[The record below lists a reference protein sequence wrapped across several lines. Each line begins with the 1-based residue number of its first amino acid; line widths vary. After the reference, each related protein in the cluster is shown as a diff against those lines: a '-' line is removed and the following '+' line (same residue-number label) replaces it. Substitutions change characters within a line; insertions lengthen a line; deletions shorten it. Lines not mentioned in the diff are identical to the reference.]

1 MATTATNVKRDYYEV
16 LQVQRTATDVEI
28 KSSYRKLAMQF
39 HPDRNPDNKDAEEKF
54 KECNEAYAILSDA
67 DKRAAYDRY
76 GHAGVSGNG
85 GFGGGAGFD
94 PNMVDFSEIFTDMFG
109 MGDLFGRGR
118 GRTRAQRGADLRE
131 DITLEFEEAVFGV
144 ETTTKVRRHE
154 TCESC
159 QGSGAAPGKA
169 PVTCRKCG
177 GRGQE
182 RFQQG
187 FFSVSRTCSACGGVG
202 QVITDP
208 CTGCHGQGAV
218 VRERAIQ
225 VKVPAG
231 VEDGTRIR
239 YNGQGEAGLHGG
251 PAGDLYIVLHV
262 KEHKFF
268 EREGKDLYCVVP
280 VSYAQAALG
289 AEINIPTLDG
299 DYKMKVPEG
308 TQAGTQIKLRGR
320 GVPVLNGHGKGD
332 LFVQIKVQTP
342 TKLTKRQKEILQ
354 ELEAGSSVENSPEKQ
369 TLMSKMKDMFS

>member
-1 MATTATNVKRDYYEV
+1 MATTATNAKRDYYEV
-16 LQVQRTATDVEI
+16 LQVQRTSTDVEI
-28 KSSYRKLAMQF
+28 KSAYRRLAMQY
-39 HPDRNPDNKDAEEKF
+39 HPDRNPENKEAEEKF
-54 KECNEAYAILSDA
+54 KECNEAYAVLSDGE
-67 DKRAAYDRY
+67 KRAAYDRY

-85 GFGGGAGFD
+85 GFGGGGFD
-94 PNMVDFSEIFTDMFG
+94 PSMVDFSEIFTDMFG

-131 DITLEFEEAVFGV
+131 DITLEFEQAVFGI
-144 ETTTKVRRHE
+144 ETEAKVRRHE
-154 TCESC
+154 QCTTCK
-159 QGSGAAPGKA
+159 GTGAAPGKA

-187 FFSVSRTCSACGGVG
+187 FFSVSRTCSMCGGAG

-208 CTGCHGQGAV
+208 CIACRGQGAV
-218 VRERAIQ
+218 VKERTIS

-239 YNGQGEAGLHGG
+239 YNGQGEAGVHGG
-251 PAGDLYIVLHV
+251 PPGDLYIVLHV

-268 EREGKDLYCVVP
+268 ERDGKDLYCTVP

-289 AEINIPTLDG
+289 AEIAIPTLEG
-299 DYKMKVPEG
+299 EHKLKVPEG
-308 TQAGTQIKLRGR
+308 TQAGTQLKVRGK

-332 LFVQIKVQTP
+332 LFVSIKVQTP
-342 TKLTKRQKEILQ
+342 TKLSKRQKELLQ
-354 ELEAGSSVENSPEKQ
+354 ELETGANVDNKPERS
-369 TLMSKMKDMFS
+369 LMNKVKDIFG

>member
-1 MATTATNVKRDYYEV
+1 MATTATNLKRDYYEV
-16 LQVQRTATDVEI
+16 LQVQRTATDQEI
-28 KSSYRKLAMQF
+28 KSSYRKLAMQY

-85 GFGGGAGFD
+85 GFGGAGFD
-94 PNMVDFSEIFTDMFG
+94 PNMVDFTEIFTDMFG

-118 GRTRAQRGADLRE
+118 GRSRAQRGADLRE
-131 DITLEFEEAVFGV
+131 DISLEFEEAVFGV
-144 ETTTKVRRHE
+144 EKTAKVRRHE

-159 QGSGAAPGKA
+159 QGTGAAPGKA

-208 CTGCHGQGAV
+208 CTTCRGQGAV
-218 VRERAIQ
+218 VKERAIN

-239 YNGQGEAGLHGG
+239 YNGQGEAGAHGG

-268 EREGKDLYCVVP
+268 EREGKDLFCVVP

-342 TKLTKRQKEILQ
+342 TKLNKRQREILQ
-354 ELEAGSSVENSPEKQ
+354 ELEAGASVENRPEKHS
-369 TLMSKMKDMFS
+369 LMDKVKDMFS

>member
-16 LQVQRTATDVEI
+16 LQVQRTASDVEI
-28 KSSYRKLAMQF
+28 KSAYRKLAMQY
-39 HPDRNPDNKDAEEKF
+39 HPDRNPDNKEAEEKF
-54 KECNEAYAILSDA
+54 KECNEAYAVLSDS

-76 GHAGVSGNG
+76 GHAGVASGNG
-85 GFGGGAGFD
+85 GFGAGGFD

-131 DITLEFEEAVFGV
+131 DITLEFEQAVFGI
-144 ETTTKVRRHE
+144 ETEAKVRRHE
-154 TCESC
+154 QCTTCK
-159 QGSGAAPGKA
+159 GTGAAPGKA
-169 PVTCRKCG
+169 AVTCRKCG

-187 FFSVSRTCSACGGVG
+187 FFSVSRTCSMCGGAG

-208 CTGCHGQGAV
+208 CVACRGQGV
-218 VRERAIQ
+218 TVKERTIS

-239 YNGQGEAGLHGG
+239 YNGQGEAGVHGG
-251 PAGDLYIVLHV
+251 PPGDLYIVLHV
-262 KEHKFF
+262 KEHSFF
-268 EREGKDLYCVVP
+268 EREGKDLYCTVP

-289 AEINIPTLDG
+289 AEIAIPTLEG
-299 DYKMKVPEG
+299 EHKLKVPEG
-308 TQAGTQIKLRGR
+308 TQTGTQLKVRGK

-332 LFVQIKVQTP
+332 LFVTIKLQTP
-342 TKLTKRQKEILQ
+342 MKLSKRQKELLQ
-354 ELEAGSSVENSPEKQ
+354 ELETGISVDNKPEKS
-369 TLMSKMKDMFS
+369 LMNKVKDIFS

>member
-16 LQVQRTATDVEI
+16 LQVQRTATDQEI
-28 KSSYRKLAMQF
+28 KSSYRRLAMQY

-54 KECNEAYAILSDA
+54 KECSEAYAVLSDTE
-67 DKRAAYDRY
+67 KRAAYDRF
-76 GHAGVSGNG
+76 GHAAVGGNG
-85 GFGGGAGFD
+85 GGAGGFD

-131 DITLEFEEAVFGV
+131 DIQLEFEEAVFGI
-144 ETTTKVRRHE
+144 EKSARVRRHE
-154 TCESC
+154 QCESC
-159 QGSGAAPGKA
+159 HGSGAAPGKA

-187 FFSVSRTCSACGGVG
+187 FFSVSRTCSTCGGAG

-208 CTGCHGQGAV
+208 CLSCRGQGAV
-218 VRERAIQ
+218 ARERAIQ

-239 YNGQGEAGLHGG
+239 YTGQGEAGVHGG
-251 PAGDLYIVLHV
+251 LPGDLYIVLHV

-268 EREGKDLYCVVP
+268 EREGKDLFCVVP
-280 VSYAQAALG
+280 VSYGQAALG
-289 AEINIPTLDG
+289 AEIAIPTLEG

-332 LFVQIKVQTP
+332 LYVQIKVQTP
-342 TKLTKRQKEILQ
+342 TKLTKRQKELLQ
-354 ELEAGSSVENSPEKQ
+354 ELEADSSVDNKPEKQ
-369 TLMSKMKDMFS
+369 SLMSKMKDMFS